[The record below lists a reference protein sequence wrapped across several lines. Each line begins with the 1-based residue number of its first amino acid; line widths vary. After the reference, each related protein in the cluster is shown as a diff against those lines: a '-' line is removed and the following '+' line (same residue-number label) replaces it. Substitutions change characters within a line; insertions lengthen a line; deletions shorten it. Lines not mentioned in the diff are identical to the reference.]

1 MTMVIITYDLA
12 DGVTRE
18 QYREWSRTVD
28 QVVGGSQPGIRRY
41 EVFEVDDA
49 GVGEVDCDIVEV
61 IEADSIEAWEA
72 VNGYPAMKPVY
83 EQWLTIAKPES
94 VKLLYASKV

>member
-28 QVVGGSQPGIRRY
+28 QVVG
-41 EVFEVDDA
+41 
-49 GVGEVDCDIVEV
+49 
-61 IEADSIEAWEA
+61 
-72 VNGYPAMKPVY
+72 
-83 EQWLTIAKPES
+83 
-94 VKLLYASKV
+94 